1 MMQQLQQQQL
11 PQQSSR
17 QQQTHTS
24 WSLPELRQSESP
36 QPPDPPGGDAGRQQG
51 QQQQQGSSPPAGQGM
66 LAGGSS
72 LGFSGVGIAAHH
84 PQQQQQQYKH
94 RYNQQ
99 PSAQLQQQQQCEAGS
114 LTASRSSLGGISA
127 AASKVLQASQP
138 SFYDGAGPLTTG
150 MKPKWTSSN
159 QRGVQAGQD
168 LVQVGTRPSRFQ
180 RACSSYRRCQPESN
194 QASCCQTQSVTMC
207 GMVV

>member
-1 MMQQLQQQQL
+1 
-11 PQQSSR
+11 
-17 QQQTHTS
+17 
-24 WSLPELRQSESP
+24 
-36 QPPDPPGGDAGRQQG
+36 
-51 QQQQQGSSPPAGQGM
+51 M

-84 PQQQQQQYKH
+84 PQQQQYKH

-168 LVQVGTRPSRFQ
+168 LAQVGTRPSRFQ
-180 RACSSYRRCQPESN
+180 QACSSYRRCQPESN

>member
-1 MMQQLQQQQL
+1 MLQQLQHQHQQQQQQQL
-11 PQQSSR
+11 PAGQLQQSSR
-17 QQQTHTS
+17 QQQMRGS
-24 WSLPELRQSESP
+24 LSLPELRQSESP
-36 QPPDPPGGDAGRQQG
+36 QPPDRPGDDAGRQQG
-51 QQQQQGSSPPAGQGM
+51 QLQQQGGSSPAGQGM
-66 LAGGSS
+66 LAAGSG

-84 PQQQQQQYKH
+84 PQQQQQYKH

-99 PSAQLQQQQQCEAGS
+99 QPSVQQQQCEAGS
-114 LTASRSSLGGISA
+114 LTASSSSLGGTSA

-168 LVQVGTRPSRFQ
+168 LAQVGKQ
-180 RACSSYRRCQPESN
+180 I
-194 QASCCQTQSVTMC
+194 SCGTVRHPRDMQQLQEVPA
-207 GMVV
+207 